1 MRFYFILILLEMV
14 IIMKK
19 TVLITGASR
28 GIGEAIALSC
38 AKKQYRLLLTCKQS
52 VDELENVKEMCCELG
67 SRCETFVGDI
77 GVASDVKALFE
88 YAAEIYG
95 GIDILINNA
104 GVSYIG
110 LLTDMS
116 NEEWNQII
124 QTNLSSVFYCCK
136 EAIPY
141 MVSKKEGRIMN
152 ISSMWGNVG
161 ASCEV
166 AYSATKGGVN
176 TFTKALAKELA
187 PSNIQVNALALGMID
202 TKMNDEFS
210 QEEKASFVEDIPV
223 GRMGT
228 AKEIGELVVN
238 LLGGSRYMTGQV
250 ITVDGGY
257 I

>member
-1 MRFYFILILLEMV
+1 M
-14 IIMKK
+14 IMKK

-28 GIGEAIALSC
+28 GIGEAMALSC
-38 AKKQYRLLLTCKQS
+38 AEKQYRLLLTCKHS
-52 VDELENVKEMCCELG
+52 VKELEKVKEMCCELG

-88 YAAEIYG
+88 YGTEIFG
-95 GIDILINNA
+95 GVDILINNA

-116 NEEWNQII
+116 NEEWDQII
-124 QTNLSSVFYCCK
+124 QTNLSSVFYCCR

-141 MVSKKEGRIMN
+141 MVSKKEGKIIN

-176 TFTKALAKELA
+176 SFTKALAKELA

-202 TKMNDEFS
+202 TKMNEAFS
-210 QEEKASFVEDIPV
+210 QKEKDSFVEDIPM

-228 AKEIGELVVN
+228 TKEIGELIVN
-238 LLGGSRYMTGQV
+238 LLESSHYMTGQV